1 MAEFDISERQAG
13 DVTILD
19 MEGAITGGEGA
30 LALRAAVNRLLEEGK
45 KEILLNL
52 TNVGYIDSTGIG
64 ELVASYVMISRGGG
78 QLKLL
83 NLTQK
88 LQDLLTITK
97 LLTVFDVYE
106 SETLALAALQGAE
119 IAGVDIGELSKGEIT
134 IDQPVREVDEISKHD
149 KKTEDGRHVNVCLIR
164 GDKEKTV
171 VPITMNLREGNS
183 YYLRLDIGNL
193 SSDTAV
199 RNPQIFPTQHLPRTE
214 TGHWLEVVVVSDDF
228 QVSNSA
234 SPRHRYNLFLPK
246 KGASWVCSC
255 SPGGGHVCVKKSRQP
270 YLFVWLL
277 TPSLFPNETVRNAR
291 IRIGIYYQKNL
302 VQSQLLTATVGKKEQ
317 EGAGYYSDID
327 YTLTSN
333 LMDLGYLPEE
343 RTINIFTNANADGT
357 HKLVIN
363 GREGD
368 AAHFNISEGQMSNA
382 MGAVRRALYDIHI
395 DESEGKDPD
404 DLINRYDKDNR
415 KSREAFIADLKRLAY
430 LGWVL
435 WTELMSTR
443 PDLLSSFQQLLKEPS
458 SIQVSRVGGSTFVF
472 PWALIYDIPVEFDL
486 GYKKYTNC
494 RLLDEWGQAAA
505 LIPENSF
512 KCPYENTHK
521 MNVICPFGL
530 WGFKHQIEQPP
541 SMPKGRGL
549 PGKITIGNEP
559 PEMVMGVGLTLNKK
573 LTEKHKTQMKVRL
586 KKFQV
591 AAKESLNE
599 VKAALKPPKLEVLYF
614 YCHGRRKLL
623 AGSEKPIPLLE
634 LGEDEFI
641 AATDVLAWSYDWD
654 RETHWRHTS
663 PLVFINGCNTVELT
677 PDLLVNFVDN
687 FVGQY
692 ASGVIGTEVTL
703 HEYVASEAASEF
715 FDHFQVKTVGQ
726 SLQLM
731 RRHLLLKGNLM
742 GLAYTPYCS
751 NSLGF

>member
-1 MAEFDISERQAG
+1 
-13 DVTILD
+13 
-19 MEGAITGGEGA
+19 
-30 LALRAAVNRLLEEGK
+30 
-45 KEILLNL
+45 
-52 TNVGYIDSTGIG
+52 
-64 ELVASYVMISRGGG
+64 MISRGGG

-119 IAGVDIGELSKGEIT
+119 IARVDIGELSKGEIT

-246 KGASWVCSC
+246 KGASWICSC

-573 LTEKHKTQMKVRL
+573 LTEKHKTQMKARL

-641 AATDVLAWSYDWD
+641 AAPDVLAWSYDWD